1 MTNCNRIKCIFIAAL
16 TLLLITEACGVNIN
30 LPVSRIKTGPTQT
43 ADIQVPL
50 PEESVTGVALNLE
63 FAIGDL
69 KLAPGASEY
78 LAAGTAT
85 FNVADFEPKIETSG
99 SSYTVRQG
107 NFKVEG
113 IPTIK
118 DDIQNEW
125 NLLLANIP
133 MNLNIKAGAYTGAFE
148 LGGLSLETLTISDG
162 GADLT
167 GAFSKPNNVVMSS
180 FIYASGASRTELR
193 GLGNANFEQMA
204 FNVGAGDHTLSF
216 DGELQR
222 DASVM
227 VDSGLSTLN
236 IIVPKGVNANVIFA
250 DGLSTVTAFGGW
262 EMNGDIYTLT
272 GSGPTITITVKM
284 GVGTVNLKTE

>member
-1 MTNCNRIKCIFIAAL
+1 MTNCNRINCIIITAL
-16 TLLLITEACGVNIN
+16 TLSLITIACGLNIN

-43 ADIQVPL
+43 LDIQLPL
-50 PEESVTGVALNLE
+50 PEESTSGVVLNLE
-63 FAIGDL
+63 FPVGEL
-69 KLAPGASEY
+69 KLSPGASGY
-78 LAAGTAT
+78 LATGTAT

-99 SSYTVRQG
+99 SAYTVRQG

-113 IPTIK
+113 IPNIK

-125 NLLLANIP
+125 NLLLANTP
-133 MNLNIKAGAYTGAFE
+133 MTLNIKAGAYTGVFE
-148 LGGLSLETLTISDG
+148 LGGLSLETLAISDG
-162 GADLT
+162 GADLS
-167 GAFSKPNNVVMSS
+167 GSFSKPNNVVMSS
-180 FIYASGASRTELR
+180 LTYSSGASRTELR
-193 GLGNANFEQMA
+193 GLANANFERMD

-227 VDSGLSTLN
+227 IDSGVSSLN
-236 IIVPKGVNANVIFA
+236 IIVPKGVNANVVFA

-272 GSGPTITITVKM
+272 GSGPNITITVRM
-284 GVGTVNLKTE
+284 GVGTVNLRTE